1 MLSIHLDTNFL
12 VALEDEQ
19 SLETALVTGWLQQ
32 NREIRVS
39 AVAWAEFLCG
49 PVTDTGILEALLPS
63 PVSFDA
69 ADASRA
75 AALFNATGRRPRS
88 LQDCMIAASAIGANA
103 ELATVDV
110 KDFQRFEQFGL
121 RIAE

>member
-1 MLSIHLDTNFL
+1 MTIYLDTNFL

-32 NREIRVS
+32 SREIRVS

-49 PVTDTGILEALLPS
+49 PVKDTATLEAMLPP
-63 PVSFDA
+63 PVPFDA

-88 LQDCMIAASAIGANA
+88 LQDCMIAAAAIGANA
-103 ELATVDV
+103 ELATIDV
-110 KDFQRFEQFGL
+110 RDFRRFEQFGL
-121 RIAE
+121 RIAQ